1 MAVPED
7 PTFRGALPP
16 TPTGGGVPEGELP
29 PTERAPT
36 ERAKDPARGGYVDEL
51 ATTPSRPLTDDEE
64 EAAER
69 DPGRQERTFA
79 PASERVPKP
88 PAPGD
93 DKLIEGTAEPV
104 RTDEGE
110 PLR

>member
-7 PTFRGALPP
+7 PTFRGALPQ
-16 TPTGGGVPEGELP
+16 TPAGGVPEGEL
-29 PTERAPT
+29 APT
-36 ERAKDPARGGYVDEL
+36 ERAQDPAREEYVDEL
-51 ATTPSRPLTDDEE
+51 ATTPSRPLTDEEE

-69 DPGRQERTFA
+69 DPGRQERTYA

-88 PAPGD
+88 PTPD
-93 DKLIEGTAEPV
+93 DAKLIEGTAEPV
-104 RTDEGE
+104 HTDEGE